1 MSMNPG
7 HASSPWSFALLGL
20 LLAGAAWAQD
30 EGEVIDEII
39 KPPRNELPLPEKV
52 QEGDQVTPTV
62 TIREEGGLVIEEYR
76 VAGQIKSVHVTT
88 ANGLSYDYV
97 DIDGDGRLER
107 NDKSDGTV
115 APVFYTL
122 YEWE

>member
-1 MSMNPG
+1 MRAYSKR
-7 HASSPWSFALLGL
+7 ASAACLVAVMALSTI
-20 LLAGAAWAQD
+20 AGVSAQ
-30 EGEVIDEII
+30 GEVIDEIVRA
-39 KPPRNELPLPEKV
+39 PRNELPLPEKV
-52 QEGDQVTPTV
+52 QERDQLTPSV

-76 VAGQIKSVHVTT
+76 VAGQIKSVRVT
-88 ANGLSYDYV
+88 NEKGLSYEYL

-107 NDKSDGTV
+107 TDRSDGAV

>member
-1 MSMNPG
+1 MRTYSKG
-7 HASSPWSFALLGL
+7 ASAAW
-20 LLAGAAWAQD
+20 LLAVMAVSSLPGVSAQ
-30 EGEVIDEII
+30 GEVIDEVVRA
-39 KPPRNELPLPEKV
+39 PRNELPLPEKV
-52 QEGDQVTPTV
+52 QERDQLTPSV

-76 VAGQIKSVHVTT
+76 VAGQVKSVRVT
-88 ANGLSYDYV
+88 NEKGLSYEYL

-107 NDKSDGTV
+107 TDRSDGAV

>member
-1 MSMNPG
+1 MRHETRG
-7 HASSPWSFALLGL
+7 TAALLSA
-20 LLAGAAWAQD
+20 LLAFAVVAQD
-30 EGEVIDEII
+30 EDEIV
-39 KPPRNELPLPEKV
+39 KAPRNELPLPEKV
-52 QEGDQVTPTV
+52 QDGDQVTPSV

-76 VAGQIKSVHVTT
+76 VAGQVKSVRVT
-88 ANGLSYDYV
+88 NEKGLSYEYL

-107 NDKSDGTV
+107 ADRSDGAV

>member
-1 MSMNPG
+1 MLSNRG
-7 HASSPWSFALLGL
+7 RATSRWAAVLLSALLAPAA
-20 LLAGAAWAQD
+20 LAQG
-30 EGEVIDEII
+30 EGDVIDEVI
-39 KPPRNELPLPEKV
+39 KAPQNELPLTEKV
-52 QEGDQVTPTV
+52 QEGDQVTPSV

-76 VAGQIKSVHVTT
+76 VAGQLKSVHVTN
-88 ANGLSYDYV
+88 ADGLSYDYL

-115 APVFYTL
+115 APIFYTL

>member
-1 MSMNPG
+1 MRARSKWG
-7 HASSPWSFALLGL
+7 AALLASM
-20 LLAGAAWAQD
+20 LAGTAVAVD
-30 EGEVIDEII
+30 EGEVIDTVV
-39 KPPRNELPLPEKV
+39 KPPVNELPLPEKV
-52 QEGDQVTPTV
+52 QDGDQVTPTV

-76 VAGQIKSVHVTT
+76 VAGQLKSVHVTN
-88 ANGLSYDYV
+88 ADGLSYDYL